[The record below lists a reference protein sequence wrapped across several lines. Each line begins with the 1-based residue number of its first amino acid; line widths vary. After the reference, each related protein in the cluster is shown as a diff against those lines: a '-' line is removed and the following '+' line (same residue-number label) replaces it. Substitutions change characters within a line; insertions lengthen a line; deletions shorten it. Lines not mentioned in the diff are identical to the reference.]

1 MAISA
6 DEWLARL
13 EQEYVSSFITA
24 GGSAVKFV
32 VADGDQLSIVA
43 RDLANL
49 AQQHNLTYIPIDA
62 ATTKLHMIQDVFFA
76 IARAL
81 DWNAMAQHF
90 VEALFERQGYEW
102 PRPGEAVPLHQVA
115 EHNRI
120 DVTLMRRDFR
130 QWLTGEVM
138 RDTQM
143 TQDFRVAMTRLCLRR
158 LEPEDTQLGITAPVL
173 EWLRGELRRVGV
185 LKETS
190 ITTKITRHNGR
201 AMLRSLCRWLRL
213 CGRRGLCA
221 SLDIR
226 QLAKTG
232 ATAGDG
238 IRYSPAAI
246 MDGFEVLRQLIDD
259 GEHFAG
265 LLLVVLADGSLI
277 GDDPKRSLD
286 AYLALKMRIWADVR
300 PEGRDNPLAP
310 LVRLADPPTLGSVQ
324 AMATP

>member
-1 MAISA
+1 MAVPA

-13 EQEYVSSFITA
+13 EQEYISEFITA

-32 VADGDQLSIVA
+32 VADGDQLADVA
-43 RDLANL
+43 SELARLSQQHDLA
-49 AQQHNLTYIPIDA
+49 YIAIDA

-76 IARAL
+76 VARAL

-90 VEALFERQGYEW
+90 VESLFEKQGYEW
-102 PRPGEAVPLHQVA
+102 PRPGEAVPIHQVA
-115 EHNRI
+115 ERNRI

-130 QWLTGEVM
+130 QWLTEELM
-138 RDTQM
+138 RDTRM

-158 LEPEDTQLGITAPVL
+158 LEPEDAQLGITAPVL
-173 EWLRGELRRVGV
+173 EWLRGELRRVSA

-190 ITTKITRHNGR
+190 ITAKITRHNGR

-221 SLDIR
+221 SLNIR

-232 ATAGDG
+232 ATVGDG

-265 LLLVVLADGSLI
+265 FLLVVLADELLI

-310 LVRLADPPTLGSVQ
+310 LVRLAGQPNVSSVQ
-324 AMATP
+324 AMAMP

>member
-1 MAISA
+1 MGVSA

-13 EQEYVSSFITA
+13 EQEYISEFITA

-32 VADGDQLSIVA
+32 IGDGEQLTIVA
-43 RDLANL
+43 GELANL
-49 AQQHNLTYIPIDA
+49 SQQHDLAYIRMDA

-90 VEALFERQGYEW
+90 VEALFERQGYGW
-102 PRPGEAVPLHQVA
+102 PRPGEAVPIHQVA

-173 EWLRGELRRVGV
+173 EWLRGELRRVGA

-265 LLLVVLADGSLI
+265 LLLVVLADESLI
-277 GDDPKRSLD
+277 GEDPKRSLD

-300 PEGRDNPLAP
+300 PEGRENPLAP
-310 LVRLADPPTLGSVQ
+310 LVRLAHLPTRSSAQ
-324 AMATP
+324 AMAAP